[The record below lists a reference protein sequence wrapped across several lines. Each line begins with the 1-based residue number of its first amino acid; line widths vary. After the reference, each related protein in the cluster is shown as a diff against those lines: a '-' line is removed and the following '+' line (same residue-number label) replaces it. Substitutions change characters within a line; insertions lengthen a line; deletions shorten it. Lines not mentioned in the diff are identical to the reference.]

1 MFSVTIWKR
10 FTTFDLICST
20 LELAAFLYL
29 KHKIE
34 AVVTQH
40 LGWKQIVIPKAAAP
54 QLHVF
59 APLAIL
65 HDVSSRTPC
74 RILPAF
80 QLWQELRLYAMI
92 MRQVGSTWI
101 VYSSAGILIS
111 VENFVTW
118 DLKRLQLLHH
128 MFHKRVKTHK
138 REAKIFSRVV
148 VIRVR
153 LIKHVVLKFFTVQF
167 DVITASINAEWSF
180 CCPL

>member
-20 LELAAFLYL
+20 LELAAFLRL

-40 LGWKQIVIPKAAAP
+40 LGWKQIVIPQASAP
-54 QLHVF
+54 ELRVF
-59 APLAIL
+59 ALLTIL

-92 MRQVGSTWI
+92 MSQVGSTWI

-111 VENFVTW
+111 IENFV
-118 DLKRLQLLHH
+118 LQTPAILHH

-153 LIKHVVLKFFTVQF
+153 LIKHLVFKFFTVQF
-167 DVITASINAEWSF
+167 DAITASVNAEWSF